1 MQKVNNNIKYQII
14 ISVILYCSILLG
26 YYLII
31 DKDII
36 GCVLLSTLHLF
47 FITLFASLF
56 NIKSEI
62 LKFISNISY
71 ISTIFVI
78 LFLNIKSNVY
88 LTSLILV
95 LIIFINFRKYIFNKI
110 KSIIIK

>member
-1 MQKVNNNIKYQII
+1 MQKVINNIKYQII
-14 ISVILYCSILLG
+14 ISSILYCLILLG
-26 YYLII
+26 HYFIK
-31 DKDII
+31 DKDIV
-36 GCVLLSTLHLF
+36 GSVLTSTLHLF
-47 FITLFASLF
+47 FITLFASLL

-62 LKFISNISY
+62 LKFISTISY
-71 ISTIFVI
+71 IPTIFVI
-78 LFLNIKSNVY
+78 LFLNIESNVY